1 MQNAF
6 VYLLA
11 FSPEQINCYAAKPRG
26 KKKKKKALDSCLCP
40 HKKLA
45 LGQLSD
51 ATNSW
56 EATESA
62 GSTPAFAYKQPAYQ
76 DRTERLPDC
85 HWKGVATRQIPLLPG
100 LREIPHIH

>member
-11 FSPEQINCYAAKPRG
+11 FSPEKINCYAAKSRR
-26 KKKKKKALDSCLCP
+26 KKKALDSCLCP
-40 HKKLA
+40 QKKLA

-62 GSTPAFAYKQPAYQ
+62 GSTPAFAYEQPAYQ
-76 DRTERLPDC
+76 DGTERLPDC
-85 HWKGVATRQIPLLPG
+85 HWKGAAKRQIPPLPG